1 MSTAFRSV
9 GLLSVVS
16 TTPPGP
22 SRRAPCIHARL
33 HPLATNP
40 GEKCELGFTLLEILL
55 ALSVLSVLLLLL
67 LSSFTGAVR
76 VRETLSSRSREF
88 RQVRL
93 VLDRVGTDLMGAF
106 ASTAREE
113 SALTLHEDTL
123 SGKPAA
129 TLAFTA
135 FQLPDGDSGH
145 PPAEIVKIR
154 YFPRIGA
161 DGVSLELHREQSDLP
176 FVKNKIPL
184 RESAVADRLRGF
196 RVELYDG
203 AKWVK
208 EWPTGGRAKTAL
220 PKRAAVTLVD
230 VRGETYRRE
239 VPIPLAGQE
248 GTVTWSGRRRPTAP

>member
-1 MSTAFRSV
+1 MSTALRSV

-55 ALSVLSVLLLLL
+55 ALSVLSVILLLL
-67 LSSFTGAVR
+67 LSAFTGAAR
-76 VRETLSSRSREF
+76 VRETLSSRSRGF

-93 VLDRVGTDLMGAF
+93 VLDRVGTDLMDAF
-106 ASTAREE
+106 ATSAREE
-113 SALTLHEDTL
+113 SALTLREDQL
-123 SGKPAA
+123 SGMPAA

-161 DGVSLELHREQSDLP
+161 DGVTLDLHREQSDLP
-176 FVKNKIPL
+176 FIGNKIAS
-184 RESAVADRLRGF
+184 RESAVADGLRGF
-196 RVELYDG
+196 RIELYDG
-203 AKWVK
+203 TKWVK
-208 EWPTGGRAKTAL
+208 EWPTGEKSKTAL
-220 PKRAAVTLVD
+220 PKKAAVTLVD
-230 VRGETYRRE
+230 ARGETYRRE

-248 GTVTWSGRRRPTAP
+248 GNVTYSGRRPHDKP